1 MNAVILFALM
11 LGILTYTFS
20 AIWFLKAGEFKPKGP
35 QWLRTTVWIIYGALN
50 YIIPNLWLN
59 DVITMVI
66 LSAYYLLIGW
76 IFYHR
81 SRNWLLYQMIF
92 YAVTY
97 AAQLIAISAVIW
109 AERWI
114 SMELV
119 VRSCSIQLLKCLCI
133 VIATAGLRVLVQKR
147 GVFDRKNLKIKGM
160 LLVPVLS
167 FILIFMYLSAGDVF
181 FIRYGYEWIILY
193 CVLFLFLNG
202 YCIYVWYEV
211 AANRELKHR
220 LALMEQQ
227 NELTHQ
233 YYEEMEKNYN
243 RSRKII
249 HDIRNHLHVLEESA
263 KMDDSQYFQ
272 DVHNMLNSLG
282 MKFYSD
288 NRMLN
293 IILNDKFRRLSPNQ
307 VECNLGGINFDEISD
322 MDLTTIFANLLDN
335 AIEEGE
341 RKEDFWLKLRGE
353 QIQDFT
359 VVKIWNPS
367 KMQYEPGHS
376 QKKGHEGI
384 GLSNV
389 RHAVERYNGEIK
401 IEYKENIFSV
411 TLVFPG

>member
-50 YIIPNLWLN
+50 YIIPSLWLN

-193 CVLFLFLNG
+193 CVLFLF
-202 YCIYVWYEV
+202 
-211 AANRELKHR
+211 
-220 LALMEQQ
+220 
-227 NELTHQ
+227 
-233 YYEEMEKNYN
+233 
-243 RSRKII
+243 
-249 HDIRNHLHVLEESA
+249 
-263 KMDDSQYFQ
+263 
-272 DVHNMLNSLG
+272 
-282 MKFYSD
+282 
-288 NRMLN
+288 
-293 IILNDKFRRLSPNQ
+293 
-307 VECNLGGINFDEISD
+307 
-322 MDLTTIFANLLDN
+322 
-335 AIEEGE
+335 
-341 RKEDFWLKLRGE
+341 
-353 QIQDFT
+353 
-359 VVKIWNPS
+359 
-367 KMQYEPGHS
+367 
-376 QKKGHEGI
+376 
-384 GLSNV
+384 
-389 RHAVERYNGEIK
+389 
-401 IEYKENIFSV
+401 
-411 TLVFPG
+411 

>member
-50 YIIPNLWLN
+50 YIIPSLWLN

-249 HDIRNHLHVLEESA
+249 HDIRHHLHVLEESA
-263 KMDDSQYFQ
+263 KMDDSQYFR
-272 DVHNMLNSLG
+272 DVHN
-282 MKFYSD
+282 
-288 NRMLN
+288 MLN

-341 RKEDFWLKLRGE
+341 GKEDFWLKLRGE